1 MTAGPIP
8 DESSAERATAR
19 LVLADGRVF
28 EGSAIGAR
36 GRATGE
42 VVFNTSMT
50 GYQEALTDPSYGGQ
64 VLTMT
69 YPLVGN
75 YGVNAVDEESARIQV
90 RGFVVRELTDL
101 PSHWRSRDTLDGYLR
116 AQGVPG
122 ISGIDTRALTRHL
135 RTRGVLMGTVTSD
148 ESTEQALARLRA
160 TPDYAEGDYVASV
173 STRESYEFTFDG
185 ADASSAGRSE
195 GSRNHSPQAEGVTVR
210 GHSPQAHGI
219 AQAPH
224 IAMIDLGVKRNI
236 MRILAG
242 RGCRVTAVPH
252 TATADEIRRLAPD
265 GVVLSPG
272 PGDPMLLDGVVAT
285 ARELVG
291 EQPLLGICLGHQV
304 VARVFGAKTYKL
316 PFGHRGANHP
326 VRELRTGRV
335 WITSQNHG
343 FAVDGDGLQPEM
355 RVAQLHLNDDTVEG
369 LEHAELPIFTIQ
381 YHSEASPGPHDTEFL
396 FDRFLTAVRG
406 EEAAASPAKATM
418 EVGA

>member
-1 MTAGPIP
+1 M
-8 DESSAERATAR
+8 SERAAAR
-19 LVLADGRVF
+19 LVLSDGRVF
-28 EGSAIGAR
+28 EGEAIGAR

-42 VVFNTSMT
+42 VVFTTSMT

-64 VLTMT
+64 MLVMT
-69 YPLVGN
+69 YPLQGN
-75 YGVNAVDEESARIQV
+75 YGVNAIDEESGRIQV

-116 AQGVPG
+116 EQGVPG
-122 ISGIDTRALTRHL
+122 IAGIDTRALTRHL

-148 ESTEQALARLRA
+148 ESAEQALARLGA

-173 STRESYEFTFDG
+173 STSKAYEFALESGGG
-185 ADASSAGRSE
+185 AEPG
-195 GSRNHSPQAEGVTVR
+195 P
-210 GHSPQAHGI
+210 
-219 AQAPH
+219 QAPH
-224 IAMIDLGVKRNI
+224 IAVVDLGVKRNI

-252 TATADEIRRLAPD
+252 TASAEEIRRLSPD

-272 PGDPMLLDGVVAT
+272 PGDPMLLDGVVEA
-285 ARELVG
+285 ARALVG
-291 EQPLLGICLGHQV
+291 EQPMLGICLGHQV
-304 VARVFGAKTYKL
+304 LGRVFGARTYKL

-326 VRELRTGRV
+326 VRELQTGRV

-343 FAVDGDGLQPEM
+343 FAVDGEGLAPEM
-355 RVAQLHLNDDTVEG
+355 RIAQQHLNDDTVEG

-406 EEAAASPAKATM
+406 GGSLPAIADTTAARPGATT